1 MNTLNVDFVK
11 NNLIDLVFALRYSY
25 GTDVHMGGTKETSPE
40 FEELMGMFA
49 TLSKKEKVS
58 SEEVNE
64 FNSKKEMLFSH
75 IFHHSSTEDDI
86 ATTKFALKHKLA
98 KIEFSEEF
106 PKNQKEPVLV
116 TNVVEKF
123 DDEE

>member
-1 MNTLNVDFVK
+1 MDTLNVDFVK

-40 FEELMGMFA
+40 FEELMKMFM
-49 TLSKKEKVS
+49 TLSEKENVS
-58 SEEVNE
+58 NEEIAE
-64 FNSKKEMLFSH
+64 FNLKKEMLFSH
-75 IFHHSSTEDDI
+75 IFHHSSTEDNL
-86 ATTKFALKHKLA
+86 ATIKFTLKHELA

-116 TNVVEKF
+116 ANVVEKF